1 MVKISS
7 ARTSKKPKT
16 GNRYVQLNT
25 EVEVN
30 TPPLLGRTSQLH
42 KQSKSIFSII
52 YGTYVLF
59 HRVSLTLSEHF

>member
-7 ARTSKKPKT
+7 ARTSKKPK
-16 GNRYVQLNT
+16 GNRYAQLNT

-30 TPPLLGRTSQLH
+30 TPPLLGRTSQRH
-42 KQSKSIFSII
+42 EQSKSIFSII

-59 HRVSLTLSEHF
+59 HRVSLTLSEHL